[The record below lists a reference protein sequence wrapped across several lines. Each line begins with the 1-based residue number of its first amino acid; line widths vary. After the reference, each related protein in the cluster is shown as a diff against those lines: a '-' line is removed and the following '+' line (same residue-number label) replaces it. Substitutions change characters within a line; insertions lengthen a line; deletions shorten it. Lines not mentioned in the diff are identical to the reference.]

1 MIDLAPWVEA
11 VPEAVYESLKRTL
24 RVPVPREPEARF
36 EAVLR
41 IAKTLSQAAT
51 EVRSAA

>member
-1 MIDLAPWVEA
+1 VHALREA

-24 RVPVPREPEARF
+24 RVPVPRESDARF
-36 EAVLR
+36 EAVLG
-41 IAKTLSQAAT
+41 IAKSLSQASA